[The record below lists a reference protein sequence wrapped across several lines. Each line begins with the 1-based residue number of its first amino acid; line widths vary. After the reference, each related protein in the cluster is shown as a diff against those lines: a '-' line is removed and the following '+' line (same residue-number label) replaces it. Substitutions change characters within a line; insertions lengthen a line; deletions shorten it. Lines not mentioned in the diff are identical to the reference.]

1 MLEAKRVQLITQ
13 AAQRLDFCHMIRFD
27 ERSGN
32 FAMTDLGRVASHYYI
47 HNGSIETFNTIMDKG
62 AAAAAATGA
71 GAPMLTDVEALD
83 LICAAEEFKNIKVS
97 HEHYHQHWHCRVVA
111 SAASRLCRLALHY
124 HALIATPL
132 L

>member
-71 GAPMLTDVEALD
+71 GAPMLSDVEALD

-97 HEHYHQHWHCRVVA
+97 QC
-111 SAASRLCRLALHY
+111 AAHGTWRSSMLPPCSS
-124 HALIATPL
+124 
-132 L
+132 